1 MILDELNS
9 PAQPAAD
16 WPPLDRTLLGEAR
29 PPPPNFP
36 LHLLTSRWRG
46 WVEASSQAFGS
57 ADYLAHCLLGG
68 VAAVCGAGIRIEVA
82 AHWHEPLLL
91 WQALVGGPSSG
102 KSAAFARVR
111 ALLAAVE
118 PLEGS
123 NDDAAPAVLVDAGLD
138 PLVTALSSSSR
149 GVLLWRE
156 DLVDWMDEADGRVR
170 GLVSGRMTGW
180 GRGRGTAARPAW
192 LAAWNAGPA
201 LIGERSRDC
210 LAIGIAG
217 ALSPDRLASFT
228 DGDSAL
234 ASRFLYTWPERGACV
249 SLADTEADDAGLV
262 ALLQK
267 IAALAGHRDT
277 PCIVPFDDGAAR
289 RLEALMPAIQQRAE
303 EAEGVAAEWIG
314 RGVATVVRLAGVLAL
329 MEWAETSEESGAEW
343 LPVGATH
350 IDSAHELWSGYYLP
364 QALSVFD
371 RAGVRRGEQDARR
384 VVRWLRRVRAPQIS
398 REEVRREALCQSV
411 DAEEAEEVLARL
423 EAGGVLR
430 PMPAT
435 GSSKGGPRR
444 RRWEVH
450 PELRRPSS
458 VAVGAVSAGAL
469 PTSPS
474 HRFAMGPSLSPR
486 DDAGGEV
493 S

>member
-1 MILDELNS
+1 
-9 PAQPAAD
+9 
-16 WPPLDRTLLGEAR
+16 
-29 PPPPNFP
+29 
-36 LHLLTSRWRG
+36 LHLLPGRWRV
-46 WVEASSQAFGS
+46 WIEASSRVFGS

-68 VAAVCGAGIRIEVA
+68 VAAVCGAGTRIEVA
-82 AHWHEPLLL
+82 AHWREPLLL

-102 KSAAFARVR
+102 KSASFARVR
-111 ALLAAVE
+111 ALLAAVQPFE
-118 PLEGS
+118 ESG
-123 NDDAAPAVLVDAGLD
+123 DDAALSVLVDAGLD
-138 PLVTALSSSSR
+138 PLVTALSGSSR

-170 GLVSGRMTGW
+170 GRMSGRGS
-180 GRGRGTAARPAW
+180 GRGTAARPAW
-192 LAAWNAGPA
+192 LAAWSAGPA

-234 ASRFLYTWPERGACV
+234 ASRFLYAWPERGTCV

-267 IAALAGHRDT
+267 IAALAGHREM
-277 PCIVPFDDGAAR
+277 PCIVPFDEGAAR
-289 RLEALMPAIQQRAE
+289 RLEALMPAVQHRAE

-329 MEWAETSEESGAEW
+329 MDWAETSEESGAEW
-343 LPVGATH
+343 LPVGANH
-350 IDSAHELWSGYYLP
+350 IEAAHELWSGYYLP

-411 DAEEAEEVLARL
+411 DADGAEEVLARL
-423 EAGGVLR
+423 EAGGLLR
-430 PMPAT
+430 PLPAT

-450 PELRRPSS
+450 PQLRGPSPL
-458 VAVGAVSAGAL
+458 AVGAVSAGAL